1 MITCYDQVANYMSR
15 YLHHLPFFIL
25 QQLVKKLRFVNF
37 QSEQI
42 LSKGFTNCVVKIEQQ
57 TLRYFGWVKVKASL
71 TLFRKQNNTRCAYTL
86 RLIPLR
92 HLCNQCSERFW
103 SRLQPY
109 VNVYPAQQHAL

>member
-1 MITCYDQVANYMSR
+1 MSR

-57 TLRYFGWVKVKASL
+57 TLRYFRWVKV
-71 TLFRKQNNTRCAYTL
+71 
-86 RLIPLR
+86 
-92 HLCNQCSERFW
+92 
-103 SRLQPY
+103 
-109 VNVYPAQQHAL
+109 